1 MMPQTHVNE
10 TERPM
15 ANGRVP
21 SSPAISPMGERQTIA
36 MSWAGL
42 ALAFLVV
49 MAGISLG
56 ASVVFDMGFTGWLI
70 GMGVMALVVAI
81 LAVAVSILM
90 RGSKG

>member
-1 MMPQTHVNE
+1 MTPQANVNE
-10 TERPM
+10 TERSL

-56 ASVVFDMGFTGWLI
+56 ASVVFDMGFTGWLV
-70 GMGVMALVVAI
+70 GMGVMALVVAV
-81 LAVAVSILM
+81 LAIAVNFLM